1 MIQVRGELSVAD
13 AVKER
18 NPSLS
23 EVRDRLNQLKE
34 LAASFRETQGSI
46 EEKQENPDAIA
57 SAHNVRKEFFGMFY
71 RAKDVFEGYLDE
83 FDVGSSVSQ
92 RTAVESSDWK
102 EAFYLLI
109 ETQRKLLLD
118 QARTTKT
125 VENLAQLSN
134 SAPLDGSQMPNSLP
148 QLAVRLP
155 AINIQPFSGE
165 RKQWMTFKD
174 IYVSTIHNRADISDA
189 LKMQYLFSYLEGDA
203 KRLVSKFAISGAN
216 YQNAWGILIAHFDKK
231 RYTVFSLVHEF
242 LAQSPVTQAT
252 PQPLGRLVTTSD
264 EIIQQLDA
272 LGNDFTGRDPWLI
285 HLILEKLDKETRA
298 SWSQEVVDTEN
309 PTFEDLLEFLK
320 KRCEVLETC
329 SAFSKKPVNELKKE
343 AAKPVAEKLK
353 MLHTTVDKKCAKCS
367 SEHNTYQCEDFKNMS
382 VKDRRELVQKAK
394 LCFNCLRPSH
404 SVKSCSSKTVCRNS
418 ECKQRHHTLLCPV
431 AKKPDQVV
439 AKKQEEDQ
447 SPEVPA
453 KEEGVV
459 VALTAGMEQGDKKS
473 ISLLP
478 TAVVK
483 VQQAD
488 GGFSSARVLIDSGS
502 QASLPA

>member
-1 MIQVRGELSVAD
+1 
-13 AVKER
+13 
-18 NPSLS
+18 
-23 EVRDRLNQLKE
+23 
-34 LAASFRETQGSI
+34 
-46 EEKQENPDAIA
+46 
-57 SAHNVRKEFFGMFY
+57 
-71 RAKDVFEGYLDE
+71 
-83 FDVGSSVSQ
+83 
-92 RTAVESSDWK
+92 
-102 EAFYLLI
+102 
-109 ETQRKLLLD
+109 
-118 QARTTKT
+118 
-125 VENLAQLSN
+125 
-134 SAPLDGSQMPNSLP
+134 
-148 QLAVRLP
+148 
-155 AINIQPFSGE
+155 
-165 RKQWMTFKD
+165 
-174 IYVSTIHNRADISDA
+174 
-189 LKMQYLFSYLEGDA
+189 MQYLFSYLEGDA

-216 YQNAWGILIAHFDKK
+216 YQNAWGTLIAHFDKK

-252 PQPLGRLVTTSD
+252 PQSLGRLVTTSD

-329 SAFSKKPVNELKKE
+329 SAFSKKPVNEPKKE

-394 LCFNCLRPSH
+394 LL
-404 SVKSCSSKTVCRNS
+404 SVNS
-418 ECKQRHHTLLCPV
+418 ATTRCCVRWRRSLIK
-431 AKKPDQVV
+431 

-502 QASLPA
+502 QASLVTEACVRKLKLPRRNGKLVVNGLGQQEVGTTRGLVTIRLATRFNDVVVLTTEAYVHGKLTTTIPSQRFNPANLKLLDDLGDLADPEFNRPGAIDIILEVLGAGGDFQSITAYSF